1 MLSKG
6 TIYNLGVR
14 LKNFGERMAHV
25 KLLGV
30 PLFRWCCDPVRDLG
44 LALMDSVYSTPIRDM

>member
-6 TIYNLGVR
+6 TIYNLGLR

-25 KLLGV
+25 RLLGIT
-30 PLFRWCCDPVRDLG
+30 LFRWCCDPVIGLG
-44 LALMDSVYSTPIRDM
+44 FALMDSAHNTSIRDM

>member
-6 TIYNLGVR
+6 TIYNLGLG

-25 KLLGV
+25 KLLGF

-44 LALMDSVYSTPIRDM
+44 FTLMDSAHSTPIKDI